1 VFVSVSAADT
11 RMLAGRCTWSRR
23 RSLGCRRRRHPGYQ
37 GNDAIA
43 VARTTSTRRATDPQ
57 LTTTH
62 LRSQSGRF
70 RQSLRV
76 TQRGKAGQPTNAP
89 PSRRRLSPTVS
100 GQIKY
105 EPGVERRG
113 RGRHVHNSRII
124 GIGSILP
131 ETSVMH
137 LHGGVQVA
145 QRNRYVHP
153 RCDLTPREAA
163 SSG

>member
-1 VFVSVSAADT
+1 
-11 RMLAGRCTWSRR
+11 MLARRCTCSRR
-23 RSLGCRRRRHPGYQ
+23 CNLGCRRRRHRGYH

-57 LTTTH
+57 LDH
-62 LRSQSGRF
+62 DAPPFAERRF

-76 TQRGKAGQPTNAP
+76 THRGKRAKLQALHLAGDDF
-89 PSRRRLSPTVS
+89 RRRYLGKSSMSPS
-100 GQIKY
+100 AH
-105 EPGVERRG
+105 RRG
-113 RGRHVHNSRII
+113 RGRHVQNSRII
-124 GIGSILP
+124 GTGSILP

-137 LHGGVQVA
+137 PHGGVQVA